1 LHIGIEDL
9 PLGGLNRE
17 DGGLGWGSLDT
28 SLLEDDDWGL
38 GGTLLIVE
46 HVSEGSLLVILT
58 IVGHL
63 SRVLLDGL
71 VDVVQELGV
80 SGLLLLKELLLVSG
94 FLRLLEQD
102 VTFDGVMEHN
112 LIHNVLGL
120 EYALFP

>member
-1 LHIGIEDL
+1 
-9 PLGGLNRE
+9 
-17 DGGLGWGSLDT
+17 
-28 SLLEDDDWGL
+28 
-38 GGTLLIVE
+38 
-46 HVSEGSLLVILT
+46 VSEGSLLVILT

-112 LIHNVLGL
+112 LIHNFLGL